1 MNLSKKIAVID
12 SYSIGE
18 VSTLLNLSRDMI
30 RYYEK
35 QGAIRASRGAENN
48 YRRYDSMEV
57 FWLLEAMQHKSWGI
71 PISEISGIRN
81 HEYTIN
87 TEQFLGEEVK
97 RIRADIRYRELLAQ
111 RLEQLQM
118 NMLLSTKNIGCFWVE
133 NIPSAYYCHLVTGR
147 GDEYERINL
156 SEKSSSFI
164 FDDQHLP
171 FIDNGLQVEDDRVEW
186 EMGIQEKYVRS
197 LGLEIPEDFTKISG
211 GLCLCTHIDIGEIG
225 SFNQEVFGVLPEY
238 AAEHGFSIVDGTKIR
253 GVILGRGYENG
264 EFRRIVK
271 VHLPI
276 L

>member
-1 MNLSKKIAVID
+1 MNMSRKAATVD

-57 FWLLEAMQHKSWGI
+57 FWLLEAMQHKSWGV

-87 TEQFLGEEVK
+87 TEQFLGEEVR
-97 RIRADIRYRELLAQ
+97 RIRKNIHYQELLAQ
-111 RLEQLQM
+111 RLEQLRM

-133 NIPSAYYCHLVTGR
+133 QIPASYSCHLVTGR
-147 GDEYERINL
+147 GDEYDRINL
-156 SEKSSSFI
+156 SETSSSFI
-164 FDDQHLP
+164 FTDQHLP
-171 FIDNGLQVEDDRVEW
+171 FIDSALMVENERVEW
-186 EMGIQEKYVRS
+186 EMALQDKYADAFK
-197 LGLEIPEDFTKISG
+197 EEMPEDFARVPG

-225 SFNQEVFGVLPEY
+225 SFDQEIFSVLPEY
-238 AAEHGFSIVDGTKIR
+238 AASHGFRVPDGAKIR
-253 GVILGRGYENG
+253 GIILGRGYENG

-271 VHLPI
+271 IHLPV

>member
-1 MNLSKKIAVID
+1 MTVFN

-57 FWLLEAMQHKSWGI
+57 FWLLEAMQHKSWGV

-87 TEQFLGEEVK
+87 TEQFLGEEVR
-97 RIRADIRYRELLAQ
+97 RIRKKIHYQELLAQ
-111 RLEQLQM
+111 RLEQLRM

-133 NIPSAYYCHLVTGR
+133 QIPASYCCHLVTGR

-156 SEKSSSFI
+156 SETSSSFI
-164 FDDQHLP
+164 FTDQHLP
-171 FIDNGLQVEDDRVEW
+171 FIDSALMVENERVEW
-186 EMGIQEKYVRS
+186 EMALQDKYADAFKE
-197 LGLEIPEDFTKISG
+197 EIPDDFVRVPG

-225 SFNQEVFGVLPEY
+225 SFDHEVFSVLPEY
-238 AAEHGFSIVDGTKIR
+238 AVSHGFRVPYGARIR
-253 GVILGRGYENG
+253 GIILGRGYENG

-271 VHLPI
+271 IHLPV

>member
-1 MNLSKKIAVID
+1 MNLSKKTAVID

-35 QGAIRASRGAENN
+35 QGAIRASRGAGNN

-71 PISEISGIRN
+71 PISEISRIRN

-97 RIRADIRYRELLAQ
+97 RIRADIQYRELLAQ

-133 NIPSAYYCHLVTGR
+133 HFPSAYYCHLVTGR

-164 FDDQHLP
+164 FSDQHLP
-171 FIDNGLQVEDDRVEW
+171 FFDSGLEVEDDRVEW
-186 EMGIQEKYVRS
+186 EMGIQEKYVSS

-225 SFNQEVFGVLPEY
+225 SFNQDVFRVLPEF
-238 AAEHGFSIVDGTKIR
+238 AAEHGFSIVDGAKIR

>member
-1 MNLSKKIAVID
+1 MNMSRRAATVD

-57 FWLLEAMQHKSWGI
+57 FWLLEAMQHKSWGV

-87 TEQFLGEEVK
+87 TEQFLGEEVR
-97 RIRADIRYRELLAQ
+97 RIRKNIHYQEMWAQ
-111 RLEQLQM
+111 RLEQLRI
-118 NMLLSTKNIGCFWVE
+118 NMLLSMKNIGCFWVE
-133 NIPSAYYCHLVTGR
+133 HIPASYSCHLVTGR
-147 GDEYERINL
+147 GDEYDRINL
-156 SEKSSSFI
+156 SETSSSFI
-164 FDDQHLP
+164 FTDQHLP
-171 FIDNGLQVEDDRVEW
+171 FIDSALIVENERVEW
-186 EMGIQEKYVRS
+186 EIALQDKYADAFKE
-197 LGLEIPEDFTKISG
+197 EIPEDFVRVPG

-225 SFNQEVFGVLPEY
+225 SFDHEVFSVLPEY
-238 AAEHGFSIVDGTKIR
+238 AASHGFRVPDGARIR
-253 GVILGRGYENG
+253 GIILGRGYENG

-271 VHLPI
+271 IHLPV

>member
-1 MNLSKKIAVID
+1 MTVFN

-57 FWLLEAMQHKSWGI
+57 FWLLEAMQHKSWGV

-87 TEQFLGEEVK
+87 TEQFLGEEVR
-97 RIRADIRYRELLAQ
+97 RIRKKIHYQELLAQ
-111 RLEQLQM
+111 RLEQLRM

-133 NIPSAYYCHLVTGR
+133 QIPASYCCHLVTGR

-156 SEKSSSFI
+156 SEASSSFV
-164 FDDQHLP
+164 FADRHLP
-171 FIDNGLQVEDDRVEW
+171 FFDSGLTVENDRVEW
-186 EMGIQEKYVRS
+186 EMTLQDKYADAFKE
-197 LGLEIPEDFTKISG
+197 EIPDDFVRVPG

-225 SFNQEVFGVLPEY
+225 SFDQKVFSVLPEY
-238 AAEHGFSIVDGTKIR
+238 AASHGFRVPDGARIR
-253 GVILGRGYENG
+253 GIILGRGYENG

-271 VHLPI
+271 IHLPV

>member
-1 MNLSKKIAVID
+1 MTAFH

-35 QGAIRASRGAENN
+35 QGAIKASRGAENN
-48 YRRYDSMEV
+48 YRRYDAMEV
-57 FWLLEAMQHKSWGI
+57 FWLLEAMQHKSWGV

-87 TEQFLGEEVK
+87 TEQFLGEEVR
-97 RIRADIRYRELLAQ
+97 RIRKKIHYQELLAQ
-111 RLEQLQM
+111 RLEQLRM

-133 NIPSAYYCHLVTGR
+133 QIPAVYCCHLVTGR

-156 SEKSSSFI
+156 SEAGSSFI
-164 FDDQHLP
+164 FTDQHLP
-171 FIDNGLQVEDDRVEW
+171 FIDSALMVENGRVEW
-186 EMGIQEKYVRS
+186 EMALQDKYADAFK
-197 LGLEIPEDFTKISG
+197 EEMPEDFARFPG

-225 SFNQEVFGVLPEY
+225 SFDQEVFGVLPEY
-238 AAEHGFSIVDGTKIR
+238 AASHGFRVPDGARIR
-253 GVILGRGYENG
+253 GIILGRGYENG

-271 VHLPI
+271 IHLPV

>member
-1 MNLSKKIAVID
+1 MTAFH

-35 QGAIRASRGAENN
+35 QGAIKASRGAENN

-87 TEQFLGEEVK
+87 TEQFLGEEVR
-97 RIRADIRYRELLAQ
+97 RIRADIRYQEMLAH
-111 RLEQLQM
+111 RLEQLRM

-133 NIPSAYYCHLVTGR
+133 QIPTSYCCHLVTGR

-156 SEKSSSFI
+156 SEASSSFV
-164 FDDQHLP
+164 FADRHLP
-171 FIDNGLQVEDDRVEW
+171 FFDSGLTVENDRVEW
-186 EMGIQEKYVRS
+186 EMTVQENYAGSFGEK
-197 LGLEIPEDFTKISG
+197 IPEDFTCIPGSI
-211 GLCLCTHIDIGEIG
+211 CLCTHIDIGEIG
-225 SFNQEVFGVLPEY
+225 RFDHEVFSVLPEY
-238 AAEHGFSIVDGTKIR
+238 AAGHGFHVPDGAKIR
-253 GVILGRGYENG
+253 GIILGRGYENG

-271 VHLPI
+271 IHLPV

>member
-1 MNLSKKIAVID
+1 MNMSRRAATVD

-57 FWLLEAMQHKSWGI
+57 FWLLEAMQHKSWGV

-87 TEQFLGEEVK
+87 TEHFLGEEVR
-97 RIRADIRYRELLAQ
+97 RIRKNIHYQELLAQ
-111 RLEQLQM
+111 RLEQLRM

-133 NIPSAYYCHLVTGR
+133 HIPASYSCHLVTGR
-147 GDEYERINL
+147 GDEYDRINL
-156 SEKSSSFI
+156 SETSSSFI
-164 FDDQHLP
+164 FTDQHLP
-171 FIDNGLQVEDDRVEW
+171 FIDSALMVENERVEW
-186 EMGIQEKYVRS
+186 EIALQDKYADAFKE
-197 LGLEIPEDFTKISG
+197 EIPEDFVRVPG

-225 SFNQEVFGVLPEY
+225 SFDHEVFSVLPEY
-238 AAEHGFSIVDGTKIR
+238 AASHGFRVPDGARIK
-253 GVILGRGYENG
+253 GMILGRGYENG

-271 VHLPI
+271 IHLPV

>member
-1 MNLSKKIAVID
+1 MTVFN

-57 FWLLEAMQHKSWGI
+57 FWLLEAMQHKSWGV

-87 TEQFLGEEVK
+87 TEQFLGEEVR
-97 RIRADIRYRELLAQ
+97 RIRKKIHYQELLAQ
-111 RLEQLQM
+111 RLEQLRM

-133 NIPSAYYCHLVTGR
+133 QIPASYCCHLVTGR

-156 SEKSSSFI
+156 SEAGSSFI
-164 FDDQHLP
+164 FTDQHLP
-171 FIDNGLQVEDDRVEW
+171 FIDSALMVENGRVEW
-186 EMGIQEKYVRS
+186 EMALQDKYADAFKD
-197 LGLEIPEDFTKISG
+197 EMPD
-211 GLCLCTHIDIGEIG
+211 GEIG
-225 SFNQEVFGVLPEY
+225 SFDQEVFGVLPAY
-238 AAEHGFSIVDGTKIR
+238 AASHGFSVPDGAGIR
-253 GVILGRGYENG
+253 GIILGRGYENG

-271 VHLPI
+271 IHLPV

>member
-1 MNLSKKIAVID
+1 MTVFN

-57 FWLLEAMQHKSWGI
+57 FWLLEAMQHKSWGV

-87 TEQFLGEEVK
+87 TEQFLGEEVR
-97 RIRADIRYRELLAQ
+97 RIRKNIHYQELLAQ
-111 RLEQLQM
+111 RLEQLRL
-118 NMLLSTKNIGCFWVE
+118 NMLLSMKNIGCFWVE
-133 NIPSAYYCHLVTGR
+133 QIPASYCCHLVTGR
-147 GDEYERINL
+147 GDEYDRINL
-156 SEKSSSFI
+156 SETSSSFI
-164 FDDQHLP
+164 FTDQHLP
-171 FIDNGLQVEDDRVEW
+171 FIDSALMVENERVEW
-186 EMGIQEKYVRS
+186 EMALQDRYADAFKE
-197 LGLEIPEDFTKISG
+197 EIPDDFVRVPG

-225 SFNQEVFGVLPEY
+225 SFDHEVFSVLPEY
-238 AAEHGFSIVDGTKIR
+238 AVSHGFRVPYGARIR
-253 GVILGRGYENG
+253 GIILGRGYENG

-271 VHLPI
+271 IHLPV